1 MAHGPR
7 GDSIVTDKLGGW
19 LANQRGR
26 HIGRGYPAARDQPR
40 SQPHAPGSGRS
51 SGRQLVVDGRLI
63 VVELAQELA
72 SWATAAGA
80 VIAAIGL
87 LLTARQLKIQNRQ
100 HRLELG
106 GLYINRFWS
115 VDDELTMADPAS
127 EPERYKRLKRRYLKL
142 CEDEF
147 DAARLGWLDPQQWAV
162 WHSEYLRA
170 SLRAELES
178 AIRDHGDALDLRS
191 LKACLAQTASVGPH
205 DAQTCSALAVRL
217 S

>member
-1 MAHGPR
+1 
-7 GDSIVTDKLGGW
+7 DSIVTDKLGGW

-26 HIGRGYPAARDQPR
+26 HIGRGYPAARDQRR
-40 SQPHAPGSGRS
+40 SPPHAPGSGRS

-100 HRLELG
+100 HRLQLG

-142 CEDEF
+142 CED
-147 DAARLGWLDPQQWAV
+147 
-162 WHSEYLRA
+162 
-170 SLRAELES
+170 
-178 AIRDHGDALDLRS
+178 
-191 LKACLAQTASVGPH
+191 
-205 DAQTCSALAVRL
+205 
-217 S
+217 

>member
-1 MAHGPR
+1 
-7 GDSIVTDKLGGW
+7 
-19 LANQRGR
+19 
-26 HIGRGYPAARDQPR
+26 
-40 SQPHAPGSGRS
+40 
-51 SGRQLVVDGRLI
+51 
-63 VVELAQELA
+63 VELAQELA

-147 DAARLGWLDPQQWAV
+147 DAARLGGSIPSNGLYGIPNTLGRRCAL
-162 WHSEYLRA
+162 SLNLLFATMATLLTCALSKRA
-170 SLRAELES
+170 SLRP
-178 AIRDHGDALDLRS
+178 LRS
-191 LKACLAQTASVGPH
+191 DHMMHRHA
-205 DAQTCSALAVRL
+205 RL
-217 S
+217 

>member
-1 MAHGPR
+1 MITN
-7 GDSIVTDKLGGW
+7 SLVTPVPTC
-19 LANQRGR
+19 GR
-26 HIGRGYPAARDQPR
+26 CPQADGHPDA
-40 SQPHAPGSGRS
+40 SF
-51 SGRQLVVDGRLI
+51 LVDGRL
-63 VVELAQELA
+63 VVVRLAQELA

-127 EPERYKRLKRRYLKL
+127 EPERYKRLRIRYLKL

-205 DAQTCSALAVRL
+205 DAQTCSALAIRL

>member
-1 MAHGPR
+1 MAWAP
-7 GDSIVTDKLGGW
+7 SIRFASTR
-19 LANQRGR
+19 LAAG
-26 HIGRGYPAARDQPR
+26 
-40 SQPHAPGSGRS
+40 GRS

-127 EPERYKRLKRRYLKL
+127 EPERYKRLRIRYLKL

-191 LKACLAQTASVGPH
+191 LKACLAQTTSVGPH
-205 DAQTCSALAVRL
+205 DAQTCSALAIRL

>member
-1 MAHGPR
+1 
-7 GDSIVTDKLGGW
+7 
-19 LANQRGR
+19 
-26 HIGRGYPAARDQPR
+26 
-40 SQPHAPGSGRS
+40 
-51 SGRQLVVDGRLI
+51 
-63 VVELAQELA
+63 VELAQELA

-106 GLYINRFWS
+106 SLYINRFWS

-127 EPERYKRLKRRYLKL
+127 EPERYKRLRIRYLKL

-162 WHSEYLRA
+162 WHSEYLGPHYALSLNPLFATMATLSTCAPSKRA
-170 SLRAELES
+170 SLRPL
-178 AIRDHGDALDLRS
+178 RPDHMMLRH
-191 LKACLAQTASVGPH
+191 A
-205 DAQTCSALAVRL
+205 RL
-217 S
+217 

>member
-1 MAHGPR
+1 MRLQTKRRYASAVSR
-7 GDSIVTDKLGGW
+7 
-19 LANQRGR
+19 
-26 HIGRGYPAARDQPR
+26 
-40 SQPHAPGSGRS
+40 RS
-51 SGRQLVVDGRLI
+51 SGRQLVVDGTL
-63 VVELAQELA
+63 VVVKLAQELA

-127 EPERYKRLKRRYLKL
+127 EPERYKRLHIRYLKV

-147 DAARLGWLDPQQWAV
+147 DAARLGGSI
-162 WHSEYLRA
+162 HSSGLYGIPSTLGPRYALSLNPLFATMATLLICALSKCA
-170 SLRAELES
+170 SLRP
-178 AIRDHGDALDLRS
+178 LRS
-191 LKACLAQTASVGPH
+191 NPMMRRHA
-205 DAQTCSALAVRL
+205 RL
-217 S
+217 

>member
-1 MAHGPR
+1 MGCPRPSARPR
-7 GDSIVTDKLGGW
+7 GSLPRRAGHCLWYVSHRTSAFSELDHQL
-19 LANQRGR
+19 
-26 HIGRGYPAARDQPR
+26 IG
-40 SQPHAPGSGRS
+40 HPGPNVGPLPTSRRS

-127 EPERYKRLKRRYLKL
+127 EPERYKRLRIPYLKL

-162 WHSEYLRA
+162 WHSE
-170 SLRAELES
+170 
-178 AIRDHGDALDLRS
+178 
-191 LKACLAQTASVGPH
+191 
-205 DAQTCSALAVRL
+205 
-217 S
+217 

>member
-1 MAHGPR
+1 
-7 GDSIVTDKLGGW
+7 
-19 LANQRGR
+19 
-26 HIGRGYPAARDQPR
+26 
-40 SQPHAPGSGRS
+40 
-51 SGRQLVVDGRLI
+51 
-63 VVELAQELA
+63 VELAQELA

-115 VDDELTMADPAS
+115 VDDELTMADPES
-127 EPERYKRLKRRYLKL
+127 EPERYKRLRIRYLKL

-191 LKACLAQTASVGPH
+191 LKACLAQTATVGPH
-205 DAQTCSALAVRL
+205 DAQTCSALAIRL